1 MKRLQ
6 KFVQAPQ
13 AAYAAL
19 FCVMLACHLQFLY
32 IPGDEAGYAAA
43 LGGNWNF
50 ASMFAYVGGH
60 YWTWSARML
69 TECLFCIFSAAPV
82 LVWRI
87 INPAIITAC
96 AWLLAYAMQCEKRR
110 DESWLICAL
119 VFLYQWVN
127 LKTAGWVVTT
137 IAYLWPVCFGLAAL
151 CPLWRLFRG
160 KGTPAW
166 GWALACASL
175 LFAANMEQPAL
186 VLPFLLGGGMLFLR
200 ARGMRVPAGLWVQ
213 LALCAASLVFIFTCP
228 GNAMRTENDVASF
241 YMNFPMLSVL
251 QKVEIGVSGVVHAS
265 VLGRELLFFVLAV
278 LAAALVWAKRREWLL
293 RAVSL
298 MPCVLM
304 VPLSLY
310 QYELGAVV
318 PWVKQIAAAYTA
330 AGCISLANCNA
341 PAAYVPLLLSYGL
354 YAAVLW
360 SIYAAEGASRTMRLC
375 WALLALGGM
384 SWAAMG
390 FTPSVGVSGLRTGTL
405 YYFFVIA
412 ACMVLYRRLPQKRR
426 VWLWCLLAWFC
437 LVQLHALLEV

>member
-1 MKRLQ
+1 MR
-6 KFVQAPQ
+6 
-13 AAYAAL
+13 
-19 FCVMLACHLQFLY
+19 
-32 IPGDEAGYAAA
+32 
-43 LGGNWNF
+43 
-50 ASMFAYVGGH
+50 
-60 YWTWSARML
+60 
-69 TECLFCIFSAAPV
+69 
-82 LVWRI
+82 
-87 INPAIITAC
+87 
-96 AWLLAYAMQCEKRR
+96 CEKRR

-330 AGCISLANCNA
+330 AGYISLANCNA

>member
-1 MKRLQ
+1 
-6 KFVQAPQ
+6 
-13 AAYAAL
+13 
-19 FCVMLACHLQFLY
+19 
-32 IPGDEAGYAAA
+32 
-43 LGGNWNF
+43 
-50 ASMFAYVGGH
+50 
-60 YWTWSARML
+60 
-69 TECLFCIFSAAPV
+69 
-82 LVWRI
+82 
-87 INPAIITAC
+87 
-96 AWLLAYAMQCEKRR
+96 
-110 DESWLICAL
+110 
-119 VFLYQWVN
+119 
-127 LKTAGWVVTT
+127 
-137 IAYLWPVCFGLAAL
+137 
-151 CPLWRLFRG
+151 
-160 KGTPAW
+160 
-166 GWALACASL
+166 
-175 LFAANMEQPAL
+175 
-186 VLPFLLGGGMLFLR
+186 
-200 ARGMRVPAGLWVQ
+200 
-213 LALCAASLVFIFTCP
+213 
-228 GNAMRTENDVASF
+228 
-241 YMNFPMLSVL
+241 MLSVL

-330 AGCISLANCNA
+330 AGYISLANCNA

>member
-1 MKRLQ
+1 MMKRLQ

-87 INPAIITAC
+87 VNPAVITAC
-96 AWLLAYAMQCEKRR
+96 A
-110 DESWLICAL
+110 
-119 VFLYQWVN
+119 F
-127 LKTAGWVVTT
+127 
-137 IAYLWPVCFGLAAL
+137 
-151 CPLWRLFRG
+151 
-160 KGTPAW
+160 
-166 GWALACASL
+166 L

-186 VLPFLLGGGMLFLR
+186 VLPFLLGGGMLFLH

-318 PWVKQIAAAYTA
+318 PWVKQMAAAYTA
-330 AGCISLANCNA
+330 AGYISLANCNA

>member
-251 QKVEIGVSGVVHAS
+251 QKVEIGVSGVV
-265 VLGRELLFFVLAV
+265 LAV

-330 AGCISLANCNA
+330 AGYISLANCNA

>member
-318 PWVKQIAAAYTA
+318 PWV
-330 AGCISLANCNA
+330 
-341 PAAYVPLLLSYGL
+341 
-354 YAAVLW
+354 
-360 SIYAAEGASRTMRLC
+360 SR
-375 WALLALGGM
+375 
-384 SWAAMG
+384 
-390 FTPSVGVSGLRTGTL
+390 
-405 YYFFVIA
+405 
-412 ACMVLYRRLPQKRR
+412 
-426 VWLWCLLAWFC
+426 
-437 LVQLHALLEV
+437 

>member
-96 AWLLAYAMQCEKRR
+96 AWLLAYAMRCEKRR

-278 LAAALVWAKRREWLL
+278 LAAALVWLL

-330 AGCISLANCNA
+330 AGYISLANCNA

>member
-32 IPGDEAGYAAA
+32 IPGDEAGY
-43 LGGNWNF
+43 
-50 ASMFAYVGGH
+50 
-60 YWTWSARML
+60 
-69 TECLFCIFSAAPV
+69 
-82 LVWRI
+82 
-87 INPAIITAC
+87 
-96 AWLLAYAMQCEKRR
+96 
-110 DESWLICAL
+110 
-119 VFLYQWVN
+119 
-127 LKTAGWVVTT
+127 
-137 IAYLWPVCFGLAAL
+137 
-151 CPLWRLFRG
+151 
-160 KGTPAW
+160 
-166 GWALACASL
+166 
-175 LFAANMEQPAL
+175 
-186 VLPFLLGGGMLFLR
+186 
-200 ARGMRVPAGLWVQ
+200 
-213 LALCAASLVFIFTCP
+213 
-228 GNAMRTENDVASF
+228 
-241 YMNFPMLSVL
+241 
-251 QKVEIGVSGVVHAS
+251 
-265 VLGRELLFFVLAV
+265 
-278 LAAALVWAKRREWLL
+278 AAALVWAKRREWLL

-318 PWVKQIAAAYTA
+318 PWVKQMAAAYTA
-330 AGCISLANCNA
+330 AGYISLANCNA

-360 SIYAAEGASRTMRLC
+360 SIY
-375 WALLALGGM
+375 
-384 SWAAMG
+384 AAMG

-426 VWLWCLLAWFC
+426 AWLWCLLAWFC

>member
-96 AWLLAYAMQCEKRR
+96 AWLLAYAMRCEKRR

-175 LFAANMEQPAL
+175 
-186 VLPFLLGGGMLFLR
+186 LPFLLGGGMLFLR

-330 AGCISLANCNA
+330 AGYISLANCNA

-375 WALLALGGM
+375 WALLPNGGM
-384 SWAAMG
+384 SWPAMG
-390 FTPSVGVSGLRTGTL
+390 FTPSLRQSGLRTGTL

>member
-1 MKRLQ
+1 
-6 KFVQAPQ
+6 
-13 AAYAAL
+13 
-19 FCVMLACHLQFLY
+19 
-32 IPGDEAGYAAA
+32 
-43 LGGNWNF
+43 
-50 ASMFAYVGGH
+50 
-60 YWTWSARML
+60 
-69 TECLFCIFSAAPV
+69 
-82 LVWRI
+82 
-87 INPAIITAC
+87 
-96 AWLLAYAMQCEKRR
+96 
-110 DESWLICAL
+110 
-119 VFLYQWVN
+119 
-127 LKTAGWVVTT
+127 
-137 IAYLWPVCFGLAAL
+137 
-151 CPLWRLFRG
+151 
-160 KGTPAW
+160 
-166 GWALACASL
+166 
-175 LFAANMEQPAL
+175 
-186 VLPFLLGGGMLFLR
+186 
-200 ARGMRVPAGLWVQ
+200 MRVPAGLWVQ

-330 AGCISLANCNA
+330 AGYISLANCNA

-360 SIYAAEGASRTMRLC
+360 SIYAAEGASRTN
-375 WALLALGGM
+375 APVLGAAGVGRHGAG
-384 SWAAMG
+384 AAMG

>member
-96 AWLLAYAMQCEKRR
+96 AWLLAYAMRCEKRR

-213 LALCAASLVFIFTCP
+213 LALCAASLVFIFICP
-228 GNAMRTENDVASF
+228 GNTMRTENDVASF

-330 AGCISLANCNA
+330 AGYISLANCNA

>member
-1 MKRLQ
+1 M
-6 KFVQAPQ
+6 
-13 AAYAAL
+13 
-19 FCVMLACHLQFLY
+19 
-32 IPGDEAGYAAA
+32 
-43 LGGNWNF
+43 
-50 ASMFAYVGGH
+50 
-60 YWTWSARML
+60 
-69 TECLFCIFSAAPV
+69 
-82 LVWRI
+82 
-87 INPAIITAC
+87 
-96 AWLLAYAMQCEKRR
+96 
-110 DESWLICAL
+110 
-119 VFLYQWVN
+119 
-127 LKTAGWVVTT
+127 VTT

-330 AGCISLANCNA
+330 AGYISLANCNA

>member
-96 AWLLAYAMQCEKRR
+96 AWLLAYAMRCEKRR

-186 VLPFLLGGGMLFLR
+186 VLPFLLGGGMLFC
-200 ARGMRVPAGLWVQ
+200 AR
-213 LALCAASLVFIFTCP
+213 
-228 GNAMRTENDVASF
+228 
-241 YMNFPMLSVL
+241 
-251 QKVEIGVSGVVHAS
+251 
-265 VLGRELLFFVLAV
+265 
-278 LAAALVWAKRREWLL
+278 
-293 RAVSL
+293 
-298 MPCVLM
+298 
-304 VPLSLY
+304 
-310 QYELGAVV
+310 
-318 PWVKQIAAAYTA
+318 
-330 AGCISLANCNA
+330 
-341 PAAYVPLLLSYGL
+341 
-354 YAAVLW
+354 
-360 SIYAAEGASRTMRLC
+360 
-375 WALLALGGM
+375 
-384 SWAAMG
+384 
-390 FTPSVGVSGLRTGTL
+390 
-405 YYFFVIA
+405 A
-412 ACMVLYRRLPQKRR
+412 ACGCLQGCGCSLRCARRLLCSFSPAQATPCARKTM
-426 VWLWCLLAWFC
+426 WPPSI
-437 LVQLHALLEV
+437 

>member
-96 AWLLAYAMQCEKRR
+96 AWLLAY
-110 DESWLICAL
+110 AL

-228 GNAMRTENDVASF
+228 GNTMRTENDVASF

-330 AGCISLANCNA
+330 AGYISLANCNA